1 MYKVQEQTMM
11 LKYLSW
17 ERREGVRFLDQDL
30 EFNELYHYGMF
41 ISFNICFN
49 KIFKYR
55 TSHC

>member
-1 MYKVQEQTMM
+1 MM